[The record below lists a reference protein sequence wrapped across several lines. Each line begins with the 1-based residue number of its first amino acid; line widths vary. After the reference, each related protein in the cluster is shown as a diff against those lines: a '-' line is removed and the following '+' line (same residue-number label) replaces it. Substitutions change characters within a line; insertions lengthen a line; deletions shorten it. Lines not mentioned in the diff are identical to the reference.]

1 MPRFFTLSLGKTG
14 AARAAALNST
24 AIRAD
29 SFLTRSTA
37 TYDGALECPCQP
49 LDRVDCPHI
58 ADAPLPLDHLSLQDR
73 PTLLALGAHSD
84 DIEIGCGGTLL
95 HLAERYPSV
104 EVVWVVLSA
113 TPERA
118 AEARA
123 SAEEFLG
130 SVASLRVIVE
140 DFRDKYFAHD
150 GESMRGAV
158 RVAASL
164 RSTRTSF
171 SLIGVRDSHQDHRFV
186 CELTWNTFRN
196 NLILEYEI
204 PKYDGDLS
212 SPNLFVPISQEVAE
226 RKVETILRCFETQRE
241 RHWFTEDLFMAMMRL
256 RGMEANSPTRLAEA
270 FTCRKLVLDMSGAD
284 VEPIREPARM
294 RRSLRPV
301 SAERGRGNVI
311 PFGESQLTSASDDS
325 LAG

>member
-1 MPRFFTLSLGKTG
+1 MLPFHF
-14 AARAAALNST
+14 
-24 AIRAD
+24 D
-29 SFLTRSTA
+29 DVSF
-37 TYDGALECPCQP
+37 
-49 LDRVDCPHI
+49 
-58 ADAPLPLDHLSLQDR
+58 QDR

-84 DIEIGCGGTLL
+84 DIEIGCGGALL
-95 HLAERYPSV
+95 HLAESFPNL

-113 TPERA
+113 TSERA

-123 SAEEFLG
+123 SADEFLG

-150 GESMRGAV
+150 GDAMRELFEWLKSQIDPDVILTHRRA
-158 RVAASL
+158 
-164 RSTRTSF
+164 
-171 SLIGVRDSHQDHRFV
+171 DSHQDHRFV

-241 RHWFTEDLFMAMMRL
+241 CHWFTEDLFMALLRL

-270 FTCRKLVLDMSGAD
+270 FTCRKQVLDMSGASSQPHRD
-284 VEPIREPARM
+284 PARAL
-294 RRSLRPV
+294 RSLRSV
-301 SAERGRGNVI
+301 
-311 PFGESQLTSASDDS
+311 ASEPRRNGAS
-325 LAG
+325 SGLARPA